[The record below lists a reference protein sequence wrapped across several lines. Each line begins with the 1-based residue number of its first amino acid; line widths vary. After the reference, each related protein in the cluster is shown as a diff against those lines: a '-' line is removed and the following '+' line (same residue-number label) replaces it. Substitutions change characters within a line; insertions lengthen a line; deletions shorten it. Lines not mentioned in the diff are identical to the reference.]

1 MMLRIKIP
9 CWLCIVQINLALLDE
24 AKASVVATDA
34 FIAFSD
40 LKVPRRRCAA
50 ELSIALIPIF
60 TRRHTCHALEVLAED
75 RL

>member
-1 MMLRIKIP
+1 MLRIKIP

-34 FIAFSD
+34 FI
-40 LKVPRRRCAA
+40 PRRHCVA
-50 ELSIALIPIF
+50 ELSIALIPII